1 MSYTRNHGALDG
13 ANAEDINTLPF
24 YPSASIRVDVNH
36 GRGSNGAMAQ
46 WQRV

>member
-1 MSYTRNHGALDG
+1 MTYTRSHGALDG
-13 ANAEDINTLPF
+13 ANADILPF
-24 YPSASIRVDVNH
+24 YPSATIRVDINN